1 MDNYEKMQEAARCH
15 FLEYDYDSLC
25 RRTGVTAGER
35 GLSTRFLGQPVF
47 VKRET
52 GEITVDGRKATFS
65 EALTIYDWLCDGKKD
80 AKPAQKFC
88 KITSLPGVFVSGS
101 GLGMNGDSV
110 ATLIEANRAE
120 FLELCRQ
127 MDGQEVTGAD
137 LAVVIWLFPDL
148 PMLLK
153 FYGADEDFPASLVL
167 LWDAN
172 ILRFIRYE
180 TIYYLAGCLLNRI
193 RTALSCPTR
202 RCK

>member
-1 MDNYEKMQEAARCH
+1 MDNYKKMQESARAH
-15 FLEYDYDSLC
+15 FLEYDYGALC
-25 RRTGVTAGER
+25 RRRGVKAGED
-35 GLSTRFLGQPVF
+35 GLVTRFLGQQVF
-47 VKRET
+47 ISRKT

-65 EALTIYDWLCDGKKD
+65 EALTVYDWLCDGQKD
-80 AKPAQKFC
+80 AQAAGKYC
-88 KITSLPGVFVSGS
+88 TISSLPGVFVSGS
-101 GLGMNGDSV
+101 GLEMNGNSV

-120 FLELCRQ
+120 FLELCRR

-153 FYGADEDFPASLVL
+153 FYGSDEDFPASLTF

-180 TIYYLAGCLLNRI
+180 TIYYLAGCLLKRI
-193 RTALSCPTR
+193 RNTLSHP
-202 RCK
+202 